1 MLTAVEPADFPW
13 GDYRRYTFSLG
24 IQTDD
29 ETVLSG
35 QTAAAFDR
43 ELRTTFLPVGL
54 LEQTHAIYDKI
65 DVVLAAANLSAEDIT
80 NVVEYVVADEIEHL
94 SAVTAVRLQ
103 RLPLVTARTRT
114 LCVDRLLRP
123 DALIEIAVDAA
134 RESNPSSAHPTIDL
148 PTLVPV
154 ATRSDALHLQV
165 AEVLDLA
172 EAALA
177 DAGADWS
184 NVVFALEHLEATHGR
199 LPEGTVLEHAERI
212 GRSRTAGARVGTR
225 RLATPGALV
234 QLDLRIAYGPIE
246 VVEVDGP
253 PSGPLTLA
261 AAVRTPS
268 RVYLSAQQG
277 DRAAGGGDI
286 RGEVDAAYRRLLAVL
301 ESAGQSAE
309 SLIETIEHVTGT
321 GLDGYSKTAAV
332 RKELLPLPFTAA
344 TGTVCSA
351 VEDGRRFTIYGTAL
365 MV

>member
-1 MLTAVEPADFPW
+1 MYTAVEPADFPW
-13 GDYRRYTFSLG
+13 GDFRRYTFSLG

-29 ETVLSG
+29 GTVLSG
-35 QTAAAFDR
+35 QTAAHFDR
-43 ELRTTFLPVGL
+43 ELRSTVLPVGL

-65 DVVLAAANLSAEDIT
+65 DVVLAAANLSADDIT
-80 NVVEYVVADEIEHL
+80 NVVEYVVADEIERL
-94 SAVTAVRLQ
+94 AAVTAARLE
-103 RLPLVTARTRT
+103 RLPLMTALTRT

-123 DALIEIAVDAA
+123 DALIEIAVEAA
-134 RESNPSSAHPTIDL
+134 RESNPSGAHLTINLPTI
-148 PTLVPV
+148 VPI

-172 EAALA
+172 EVSLA

-184 NVVFALEHLEATHGR
+184 NVVFALEHLKATHGR
-199 LPEGTVLEHAERI
+199 LPEGTVLEQSERI
-212 GRSRTAGARVGTR
+212 GRSRMAGARVGTQ
-225 RLATPGALV
+225 RLATAGALV

-253 PSGPLTLA
+253 SSGPLTLA

-277 DRAAGGGDI
+277 DRAAGAGDI

-301 ESAGQSAE
+301 ELAGQSAE

-321 GLDGYSKTAAV
+321 GLDGYAKTAAV
-332 RKELLPLPFTAA
+332 RRELLPSPFTAA

-351 VEDGRRFTIYGTAL
+351 LEDGRRFTLYGTAL
-365 MV
+365 TA